1 MGADLYG
8 LGFDPRLPRS
18 RTGAEMVDT
27 DIGRDYV
34 ISRIEQLTAEETAIE
49 SKLWLMRKFSHIA
62 VVFGIVVP
70 VLAGSTLASTA
81 GLLDDYKT
89 WIAVAVVLSGAL
101 TALHKGLDCEAYHA
115 WCMRSIHELR
125 SLIEG
130 FQASVT
136 LDADKRQATFADLEV
151 RLRRYRERA
160 RDVPPKLPAWKLK
173 R

>member
-1 MGADLYG
+1 
-8 LGFDPRLPRS
+8 
-18 RTGAEMVDT
+18 MVDT
-27 DIGRDYV
+27 DIERDYV

-49 SKLWLMRKFSHIA
+49 SKLWWMRKFSHVA

-70 VLAGSTLASTA
+70 VLAGSTLASNG
-81 GLLDDYKT
+81 GLLEDLKI
-89 WIAVAVVLSGAL
+89 WIAVAVVLGGAL

-115 WCMRSIHELR
+115 ACMRSIHELR
-125 SLIEG
+125 SLIES

-136 LDADKRQATFADLEV
+136 LDADKRQATFAELES

-160 RDVPPKLPAWKLK
+160 RDVPPKLPAPIIDKLK